1 MKRQN
6 NFHHY
11 VVKYHKCVRQLK
23 RLELTGRNEHRQ
35 SILKK
40 HIVRLLDKLNNLYLG
55 LQKHKVATA
64 LACTTLLAVPNAQAQ
79 ITFSQDNQPAGLSSL
94 TLEDSS
100 SPLMIDLDGDGD
112 FDLLVG
118 DYNGALTYFQNTG
131 SPTQP
136 SFAQGTLPGGL
147 AIDVGLYSIPAI
159 CDLNN
164 DNVFDLLV
172 GSFDGIGFKYLQNTG
187 TTTQPSFTEST
198 LPGLTANDL
207 NFTGPFFVDLDAD
220 GDQDLVNLNPQNE
233 FVYYENI
240 GTASQPSFTL
250 GTLPSGLSSIMI
262 DWSSSKALSFSD
274 LDGDGDFDLW
284 LNIVGELVYY
294 ENIGTP
300 TQPSFTSASVPS
312 GISEQKENLKSLSFA
327 DLDADGDKDMIGRTA
342 SHKFTYFEN
351 TSTVLGNATLV
362 LEKIE
367 FQYHALSKT
376 LEIHSAENLKLNSI
390 QIFDV
395 MGKMIHQTAV
405 KTQSDLSIRLENLS
419 SGIYMVQVQTHQ
431 GKITRKIG
439 VH

>member
-79 ITFSQDNQPAGLSSL
+79 IKFSQDNQPAGLSSL
-94 TLEDSS
+94 TLENNSV
-100 SPLMIDLDGDGD
+100 PALVDLDADGD
-112 FDLLVG
+112 LDLLVG
-118 DYNGALTYFQNTG
+118 DYYGTLTYFQNTG

-147 AIDVGLYSIPAI
+147 AIDVGYHSIPTLA
-159 CDLNN
+159 DL
-164 DNVFDLLV
+164 DSDGDVDLMV
-172 GSFDGIGFKYLQNTG
+172 GNHDGENFKYLQNTG

-198 LPGLTANDL
+198 VPGLTADL
-207 NFTGPFFVDLDAD
+207 GIASPSLVDLDAD
-220 GDQDLVNLNPQNE
+220 GDLDLITLNQQYE
-233 FVYYENI
+233 FFYYENI

-284 LNIVGELVYY
+284 LDIVGELVYY

-312 GISEQKENLKSLSFA
+312 GISEQKENLSSLSFA
-327 DLDADGDKDMIGRTA
+327 DLDADGDKDVIGRIEDT
-342 SHKFTYFEN
+342 SKLTYFEN

-362 LEKIE
+362 LEKID